1 MPEAS
6 AQEQSDATAVPQVVQ
21 TLHDRFGDPKNFI
34 NRELSWLEFNRRV
47 LEEAQDP
54 TQPLIER
61 IKFVT
66 IFSSNLDEF
75 FEIRVAGIKQQI
87 QSETS
92 DVGPD
97 GLSPTELFDRIQK
110 TVRELVGTQYALW
123 KNELLPELAKNG
135 IYVREI
141 AELSAKRA
149 AWANRYFQQEVFPM
163 LTPLAVDASHPFP
176 HLLNRSHNLLVRAK
190 TRRRGERLH
199 AIVQV
204 PRVVPRLILMPRG
217 TGANEPWEYI
227 YLASLIKQHIGEL
240 FPGLILD
247 GVHAFRVTRNS
258 DLYIDDEEAENLLRT
273 IEQELRRTSRG
284 NAVRLEVE
292 ADCPKD
298 FLELLLEFFNLTEAD
313 AYKLD
318 GPLTMTHLA
327 PLVANDAFAKL
338 RDRPFQPARDPALPP
353 HADFFEVLRRQDVLL
368 HHPYDSF
375 DEVVELVETAAKDPQ
390 VLAIKM
396 TLYRTSGDSPIVE
409 ALIDAANAGKQ
420 VTAIVELRARFDEA
434 SNIQWARR
442 LEEAGAHVIYG
453 VVGLKTHCKA
463 LLIVRRDADEIRRYV
478 HLGTG
483 NYHSR
488 TARIYTDFSL
498 LTSESQLSEEVAT
511 VFNTL
516 TGLAGYPGLKKLM
529 VAPFDMHSRFIKLI
543 ERERDNALAGK
554 PARIVAKMN
563 ALVDQEIIE
572 KLYEASC
579 ADVTIDLVVRGIC
592 CLRPK
597 VPALSENIRV
607 ISIVGRFLE
616 HSRIFYFEDA
626 AQFLPANRAGFPD
639 RDARVAGSNHQRR
652 HSRVSA
658 RSREG
663 AGIAAGRHVPTFN
676 TRSGRTAP
684 PSAVAISRS
693 ITRTHEKAWWF
704 DKKSA
709 CGPAGTDCRCKG
721 KRRDR
726 SDEIGDAVK
735 KRTLVIDV
743 GGSNVKVMISRS
755 QRRKFK
761 SGPEMTPRE
770 LVTQLKSLLQDWTF
784 DAISMG
790 FPAPVRN
797 GCIMSEPKHL
807 GPGWTRFNFEKS
819 LGKPVRIINYA
830 AMQALGSYR
839 GRRMLS
845 LGLGTGL
852 GSTLIW
858 ESNVL
863 PLELGDLPYGN
874 DHIIEDCLGKS
885 GLKQLGEKQW
895 KSEVLR
901 AVVLLK
907 KSLIADYVV
916 LGGGSAKK
924 LDQLPHGIEL
934 GHNRNAFLG
943 GVRLWQPDP
952 HTRRAKWQI
961 L

>member
-1 MPEAS
+1 
-6 AQEQSDATAVPQVVQ
+6 
-21 TLHDRFGDPKNFI
+21 
-34 NRELSWLEFNRRV
+34 
-47 LEEAQDP
+47 
-54 TQPLIER
+54 
-61 IKFVT
+61 
-66 IFSSNLDEF
+66 
-75 FEIRVAGIKQQI
+75 
-87 QSETS
+87 
-92 DVGPD
+92 
-97 GLSPTELFDRIQK
+97 
-110 TVRELVGTQYALW
+110 
-123 KNELLPELAKNG
+123 
-135 IYVREI
+135 
-141 AELSAKRA
+141 
-149 AWANRYFQQEVFPM
+149 
-163 LTPLAVDASHPFP
+163 
-176 HLLNRSHNLLVRAK
+176 
-190 TRRRGERLH
+190 
-199 AIVQV
+199 
-204 PRVVPRLILMPRG
+204 MPRG

-273 IEQELRRTSRG
+273 IEHELRRTSRG

-298 FLELLLEFFNLTEAD
+298 FLELLLEFFNLSEAD

-338 RDRPFQPARDPALPP
+338 KDRPFQPARDPALPP

-463 LLIVRRDADEIRRYV
+463 LLIVRRDADELRRYV

-498 LTSESQLSEEVAT
+498 LTSEPQLSEEVAT

-529 VAPFDMHSRFIKLI
+529 VSPFDMHSRFIKLI

-597 VPALSENIRV
+597 VPDLSENIRV

-616 HSRIFYFEDA
+616 HSRIFYFENA
-626 AQFLPANRAGFPD
+626 GQPRVFLSSADWMPRNFYRRIELAFPIETPALRDQIINDVIPAFLNDRVKARELQPD
-639 RDARVAGSNHQRR
+639 GTYRR
-652 HSRVSA
+652 LTP
-658 RSREG
+658 EG
-663 AGIAAGRHVPTFN
+663 D
-676 TRSGRTAP
+676 RTAP
-684 PSAVAISRS
+684 AGAVAISRS

-704 DKKSA
+704 DEKSA
-709 CGPAGTDCRCKG
+709 CGPAGTDCSCKG

-726 SDEIGDAVK
+726 SDEIGDEVK
-735 KRTLVIDV
+735 KKILVIDV
-743 GGSNVKVMISRS
+743 GGSNVKLMISRA

-797 GCIMSEPKHL
+797 GCIMTEPKHL

-819 LGKPVRIINYA
+819 LGKPVRIINDA

-839 GRRMLS
+839 GRRMLF

-858 ESNVL
+858 ENNVL

-874 DHIIEDCLGKS
+874 DHIIEDYLGKS

-895 KSEVLR
+895 ESRSPSCRRVVEEIVDCRLR
-901 AVVLLK
+901 RSRRRKREEIGSTAGWGRTGTQSKRFSRRRSPLANRPAHPQTKVANPVMKL
-907 KSLIADYVV
+907 SL
-916 LGGGSAKK
+916 SC
-924 LDQLPHGIEL
+924 
-934 GHNRNAFLG
+934 
-943 GVRLWQPDP
+943 
-952 HTRRAKWQI
+952 RAKLSI
-961 L
+961 GHEDHL